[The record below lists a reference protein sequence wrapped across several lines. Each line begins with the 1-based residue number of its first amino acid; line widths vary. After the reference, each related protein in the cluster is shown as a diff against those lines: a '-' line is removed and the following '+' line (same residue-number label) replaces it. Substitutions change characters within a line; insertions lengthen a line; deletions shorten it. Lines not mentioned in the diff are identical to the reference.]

1 MKISPVLI
9 TKNAVSTINLTLDSL
24 MDFEEVI
31 VLDTGS
37 TDHTVEIARH
47 YKNVRL
53 YKTSFTGFG
62 EAKNAAAKLAKNDW
76 ILSIDA
82 DEVVTKEL
90 LDSIRNVE
98 LKNNTIYKFRRL
110 NYYKGKQVRFSGWG
124 KEYVTRIYNKKIT
137 AFNTKLVHESIVKD
151 GYRVKELRGSIIH
164 HSYLSISD
172 FGRKR
177 ELYSELFA
185 IEYCDKRKSSPFIAF
200 VKSAF
205 DFFNTYFIQLGCLDG
220 YRGLMIAISN
230 AYVTF
235 TKYLKLFEANVEHK
249 VLIRSVI
256 FDEGKPVKPEVVTAR
271 LDKVTKMQLV
281 KANRTASSRDIE
293 NIKHNL
299 TSLN

>member
-9 TKNAVSTINLTLDSL
+9 TKNAASTINLTLDSL
-24 MDFEEVI
+24 KAFEEVI

-37 TDHTVEIARH
+37 TDHTAEIARH

-53 YKTSFTGFG
+53 YKTNFAGFG
-62 EAKNAAAKLAKNDW
+62 KAKNAAAKLAKNDW

-82 DEVVTKEL
+82 DEVITEKL
-90 LDSIRNVE
+90 LESIKKVE
-98 LKNNTIYKFRRL
+98 LKNNTIYKFRRY
-110 NYYKGKQVRFSGWG
+110 NYYKGKMVKYSGWG
-124 KEYVTRIYNKKIT
+124 KEFVARIYNKNVT
-137 AFNTKLVHESIVKD
+137 EFNTKLVHESIKTD
-151 GYRVKELRGSIIH
+151 GFKVKELKGGIIH

-200 VKSAF
+200 SKSAF
-205 DFFNTYFIQLGCLDG
+205 DFFNTYFIQFGFFDG
-220 YRGLMIAISN
+220 YRGLMIATSN

-235 TKYLKLFEANVEHK
+235 TKYLKLYEANVEHK
-249 VLIRSVI
+249 VLVKSII
-256 FDEGKPVKPEVVTAR
+256 YDEGKPVRPEVVTAR

-293 NIKHNL
+293 NIKSNL
-299 TSLN
+299 TLLN